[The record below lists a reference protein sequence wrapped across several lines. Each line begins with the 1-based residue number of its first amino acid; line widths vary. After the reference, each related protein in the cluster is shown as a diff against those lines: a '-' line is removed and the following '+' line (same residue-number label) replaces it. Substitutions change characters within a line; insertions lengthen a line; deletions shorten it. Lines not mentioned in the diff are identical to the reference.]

1 MREEIGEKNSKLF
14 LAAKPQDPT
23 YEIRKYSLKNKKDED
38 LDAVNSMSGYKEK
51 IGRKRTYNIED
62 KIENVLKSRTTNMLI
77 DFDVEISASIKS
89 FAIKKRN
96 DQVRITTRFLSGK
109 LLMFAKL
116 SVISFIYELVETFY
130 FPNET
135 VNI

>member
-1 MREEIGEKNSKLF
+1 
-14 LAAKPQDPT
+14 
-23 YEIRKYSLKNKKDED
+23 
-38 LDAVNSMSGYKEK
+38 MSGHKEK

-89 FAIKKRN
+89 FAIEKRN

-116 SVISFIYELVETFY
+116 SLISFIYELVETFY

>member
-38 LDAVNSMSGYKEK
+38 LDAVNSMSGHKEK

-62 KIENVLKSRTTNMLI
+62 KIENV
-77 DFDVEISASIKS
+77 
-89 FAIKKRN
+89 
-96 DQVRITTRFLSGK
+96 
-109 LLMFAKL
+109 
-116 SVISFIYELVETFY
+116 
-130 FPNET
+130 
-135 VNI
+135 